1 MPLHTPH
8 ARTKGCFAGLRAS
21 TRSLL
26 AHPSCATRRHLEID
40 PSHAAAR
47 FWLAAC
53 TGAAADAAACP
64 PDMVAGLFDQ
74 YADKFDSHLVEV
86 LSYRTPQLLL

>member
-1 MPLHTPH
+1 V
-8 ARTKGCFAGLRAS
+8 R
-21 TRSLL
+21 LL
-26 AHPSCATRRHLEID
+26 ARPLQPPPRRHLEID
-40 PSHAAAR
+40 PGHTAAR

-53 TGAAADAAACP
+53 TGNAADAAACP

-74 YADKFDSHLVEV
+74 YAEKFDSHLVEV